1 MRRFNVHFV
10 TEIDFVDGDAVSD
23 ALVQNYQKHLAETV
37 QDAARNLA
45 PDDQG
50 RPGRECRGRRNHG
63 QPAYTNRRMTG
74 GPPEA

>member
-37 QDAARNLA
+37 QDAARNLSLRTIKGV
-45 PDDQG
+45 QV
-50 RPGRECRGRRNHG
+50 ENVVVEEI
-63 QPAYTNRRMTG
+63 TG
-74 GPPEA
+74 SPPTPTAG